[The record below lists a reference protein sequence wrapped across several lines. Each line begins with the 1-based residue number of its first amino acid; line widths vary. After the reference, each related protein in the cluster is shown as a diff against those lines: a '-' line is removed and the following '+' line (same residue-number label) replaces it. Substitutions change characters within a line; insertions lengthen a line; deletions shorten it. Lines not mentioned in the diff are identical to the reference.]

1 MRGRL
6 FKRAFEQISIVSI
19 ICTSCITLS
28 FAFHHFCDPSY
39 IHPNCLWFSLFTLFH
54 FYSAEIYFTY
64 TNYCL
69 CMFFVNYTF
78 SILLSSCFLSP
89 HPIHASS
96 LLSSKNVNH
105 WKMRFFS
112 INQSKT
118 CRTSHYLNDVTCHL
132 LYYIPHVVSL
142 TSVKKLA
149 I

>member
-1 MRGRL
+1 MAKLQIKFENQVKCL
-6 FKRAFEQISIVSI
+6 FSSSILLVRNSKENMLRKRQNRIRHVWGGGLLKELLNRFPLFL
-19 ICTSCITLS
+19 CTSCITLS

-39 IHPNCLWFSLFTLFH
+39 IHPNCLWFPLFTLFH

-69 CMFFVNYTF
+69 CMFFVNYRF

-105 WKMRFFS
+105 WKM
-112 INQSKT
+112 
-118 CRTSHYLNDVTCHL
+118 
-132 LYYIPHVVSL
+132 
-142 TSVKKLA
+142 
-149 I
+149 